1 MLAEEGWLLGQR
13 HLFIMTI
20 PLPWPNNLHTF
31 TKTYLS
37 SGSLTS
43 LCVAHGPIS
52 LSRPF
57 IPTIA
62 PRNSTFSLLREKYI
76 FLTCRR
82 LFTCNEHAPDASAFR
97 TPQHLLHFIRHPV
110 PTFYGVIKI
119 LRWGFFIGI
128 RARTLPLT
136 FPSYINCLK
145 NPDAPLFEFSTLK
158 NQFKVLIPIFL

>member
-1 MLAEEGWLLGQR
+1 MVGFQATTLLAEEGWLLGQR

-20 PLPWPNNLHTF
+20 PLPWPNNLLTF

-43 LCVAHGPIS
+43 LCVAHSPIS

-110 PTFYGVIKI
+110 PHV
-119 LRWGFFIGI
+119 LW
-128 RARTLPLT
+128 
-136 FPSYINCLK
+136 CEK
-145 NPDAPLFEFSTLK
+145 NPTLGIFHRDSSENSPTYFS
-158 NQFKVLIPIFL
+158 FLYKLLEESRCPTF